1 MRRLT
6 ERRQS
11 VTVMTVSTLR
21 GEFERMGGA
30 ACRFSLHNVHHDRV
44 SVRAEYLD
52 SGKKKRSSVVLP
64 PYPTGSPDDGPSNN
78 LNVVMDPVD
87 FLNAN
92 SATERHVFE
101 PLLGHEVLAHYEKL
115 HAQSAAPVA
124 RCC

>member
-21 GEFERMGGA
+21 DELERLGRA
-30 ACRFSLHNVHHDRV
+30 ACRFSLHHVHHDRV
-44 SVRAEYLD
+44 SVRAEYVD
-52 SGKKKRSSVVLP
+52 SGRKKHSSVVLP
-64 PYPTGSPDDGPSNN
+64 AYPTGSADDGPSKN
-78 LNVVMDPVD
+78 LNVIMDPVEFID
-87 FLNAN
+87 AQNA
-92 SATERHVFE
+92 AERHVFE

-115 HAQSAAPVA
+115 HAQSDVPVS